1 MSNKNLIIIFLIL
14 IVLFY
19 LSKNSKK
26 ESFYISRKNIL
37 CQSLKDDHKDLQI
50 CEDDS
55 QKTIETNVI
64 NTDSIIYPYPYY
76 YSGSNQANIG
86 VVQTN
91 TNNIITNRRKNNQF
105 NIKGNNNQFNRR
117 ENNINRSNSQMR
129 GGRRK

>member
-37 CQSLKDDHKDLQI
+37 CKNLKDDHKDLQI

-64 NTDSIIYPYPYY
+64 STDSVIYPYY

-91 TNNIITNRRKNNQF
+91 KITLLLIEEKIINL
-105 NIKGNNNQFNRR
+105 I
-117 ENNINRSNSQMR
+117 
-129 GGRRK
+129 